1 MAAREAP
8 RISEDREPSAAVLCA
23 LYRLNHQY
31 ERAAQR
37 CTDSLRDREDVDLYS
52 NGGLLISC
60 STRSIEPFPTY
71 RAIQLK
77 PGHAVLY
84 YKLWHCVQQKHEGR
98 KAIDDYS
105 EANAP
110 ENSTLQVSVT
120 RQ

>member
-1 MAAREAP
+1 M
-8 RISEDREPSAAVLCA
+8 SVLCKDA
-23 LYRLNHQY
+23 PTPFAIGR
-31 ERAAQR
+31 
-37 CTDSLRDREDVDLYS
+37 TSTFTPI
-52 NGGLLISC
+52 GGLLISC